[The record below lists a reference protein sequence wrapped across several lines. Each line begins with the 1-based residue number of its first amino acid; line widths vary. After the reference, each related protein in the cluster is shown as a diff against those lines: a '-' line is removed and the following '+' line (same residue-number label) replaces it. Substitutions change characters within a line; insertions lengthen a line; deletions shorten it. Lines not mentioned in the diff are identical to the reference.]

1 MENSN
6 QYNRPEEMGNP
17 AYAKASADER
27 DPKVWEMA
35 QRRVS
40 FKNHLAVYII
50 VNIFL
55 WGIWYFYTDNNG
67 GYWPIYS
74 TFGWGIGL
82 AFHFMGAYVFPKEN
96 SVERE
101 YDKMM
106 RNKK

>member
-6 QYNRPEEMGNP
+6 QYSRPEETGN
-17 AYAKASADER
+17 R

-55 WGIWYFYTDNNG
+55 WGIWYFYTDDNG
-67 GYWPIYS
+67 GYWPVYS

-82 AFHFMGAYVFPKEN
+82 AFHFLGAYVFPKEN

-101 YDKMM
+101 YDKMI